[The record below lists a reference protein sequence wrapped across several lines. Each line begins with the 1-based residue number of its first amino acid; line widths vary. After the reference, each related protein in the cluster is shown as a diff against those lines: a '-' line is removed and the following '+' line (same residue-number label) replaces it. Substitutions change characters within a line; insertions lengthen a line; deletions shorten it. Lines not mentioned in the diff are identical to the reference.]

1 METAMSEL
9 HGVRSAARILKVT
22 PTSVYISTA
31 KGQLRAKV
39 DPTDGQMLWDA
50 EELELFRKRLDAEKA
65 AKLQATIAV
74 RDAKFRAVNRRGSA

>member
-9 HGVRSAARILKVT
+9 HGVRSAARLLNVT

-39 DPTDGQMLWDA
+39 DPTDGQMLWD
-50 EELELFRKRLDAEKA
+50 EDELVLFRKRLDAVRD
-65 AKLQATIAV
+65 AKLQASTAE

>member
-1 METAMSEL
+1 MAEL
-9 HGVRSAARILKVT
+9 HGVRSAARLLNVT

-39 DPTDGQMLWDA
+39 DPTDGQMLWDGD
-50 EELELFRKRLDAEKA
+50 ELELFRKRLDAEKA
-65 AKLQATIAV
+65 ANLQASIAE